1 MPKNN
6 VMISNKA
13 ALEAG
18 IDRAAWKL
26 EMGAEYF
33 FNTVKYDISKL
44 GFFDHR
50 ELRTVA
56 AMLIDISP
64 VANESEDVKRE
75 YYLGKLQVFEQEF
88 LLSKDPEAKN
98 RLLKKIYEEIA
109 TDIDIDWDNP
119 AEIDHIACSLRVQ
132 QVLGT
137 IADNTPQDVLKVYNT
152 VAEAKRL
159 DNISLKN
166 MVSLGVFQNALV
178 EQCPEIAS
186 KITAGVNFD
195 DYAYRFRNDVVNA
208 FVKAN
213 EDGTNVATFDPNT
226 SETFKRHFL
235 GDEFDLVFTKRDT
248 NPQAEPGTMIE
259 EHYTSDEAAKNFM
272 EYIYTMA
279 DGTVNEHIV
288 MSGYL
293 KGHSKEEMLF
303 INGRPMSE
311 IIAEQETVHANDPTP
326 RKTALISAGRILRDA
341 LTDGT
346 SVVSLMR
353 PYLVEGGKVAF
364 NHQEIKVDLDKLNKI
379 ERQEKHNIFR
389 RMLHSIGIRIPNKYA
404 SNQERERNQSAIKGN
419 SEYQA
424 ALKTAEKKFID
435 AYNKNSREKL
445 DEETRKLNDPNR
457 KKPVV
462 KDPLYNTCPEISAAN
477 PDSEL
482 DVLNESLYNDS
493 EKVRLTS
500 LFKDLEEDKDFEFS
514 EPIDEEELDKSKEF
528 EPNVK

>member
-1 MPKNN
+1 MPKNP
-6 VMISNKA
+6 VMLSNKV

-26 EMGAEYF
+26 ELGAKYF
-33 FNTVKYDISKL
+33 FEMVEYDIKKL
-44 GFFDHR
+44 DFFDHR

-56 AMLIDISP
+56 AMLIDISS
-64 VANESEDVKRE
+64 VANETEDVKKE
-75 YYLGKLQVFEQEF
+75 YYIAKLHVFEQEF

-109 TDIDIDWDNP
+109 TDIEIDWDNP
-119 AEIDHIACSLRVQ
+119 AEIDHVACSLRVQ

-137 IADNTPQDVLKVYNT
+137 IADKTPQDVLKVYNT
-152 VAEAKRL
+152 VSEAKRL

-166 MVSLGVFQNALV
+166 MMSLGVFQNALA

-186 KITAGVNFD
+186 KISAGVNFD
-195 DYAYRFRNDVVNA
+195 DYAYRFRNDITNA

-226 SETFKRHFL
+226 SETFKKHFL
-235 GDEFDLVFTKRDT
+235 GDEFDLVFTKRSTD
-248 NPQAEPGTMIE
+248 PMEPDTMIE
-259 EHYTSDEAAKNFM
+259 VHYTSDEATKHFM
-272 EYIYTMA
+272 EYIYGISS
-279 DGTVNEHIV
+279 GTVNEYIV
-288 MSGYL
+288 TSGYL
-293 KGHSKEEMLF
+293 PGHSKEELLF

-341 LTDGT
+341 LTDGN
-346 SVVSLMR
+346 SVVSVMR

-379 ERQEKHNIFR
+379 ERQEKHNVFR
-389 RMLHSIGIRIPNKYA
+389 RMLHAIGIRIPHKYA
-404 SNQERERNQSAIKGN
+404 SNQERERNQSTIKDDPK
-419 SEYQA
+419 YQA
-424 ALKTAEKKFID
+424 ALKNAEKKFID
-435 AYNKNSREKL
+435 AYNKNSREKR

-462 KDPLYNTCPEISAAN
+462 KDPLFNNYPEISPTKPDYN
-477 PDSEL
+477 PDII
-482 DVLNESLYNDS
+482 NESIHNEPMRENLPSITEALDEDVERDFS
-493 EKVRLTS
+493 QIIDE
-500 LFKDLEEDKDFEFS
+500 KDLEV
-514 EPIDEEELDKSKEF
+514 SKEF